1 MSRTIITTDMRTFYE
16 RKKILIRDSFR
27 EVFYKYVQPGRGT
40 DLVWTF
46 HFGRD
51 IRKHVIRRLKMLLS
65 WVSDDDLNI
74 LTDKEIFVRL
84 VHQYTYLV
92 NYYKGEYYDEYIM
105 YKYGEIDLG

>member
-1 MSRTIITTDMRTFYE
+1 
-16 RKKILIRDSFR
+16 
-27 EVFYKYVQPGRGT
+27 
-40 DLVWTF
+40 
-46 HFGRD
+46 
-51 IRKHVIRRLKMLLS
+51 MLLS